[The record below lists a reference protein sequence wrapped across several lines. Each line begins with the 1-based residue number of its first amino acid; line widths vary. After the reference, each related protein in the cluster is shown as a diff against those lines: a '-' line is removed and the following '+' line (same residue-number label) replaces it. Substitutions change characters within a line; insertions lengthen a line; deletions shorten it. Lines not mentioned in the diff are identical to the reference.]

1 MWEPTAEIQAAAAA
15 PSRAIGCGGGR
26 RGKRSAALG
35 PEGTGRERQSRSGP
49 GAAAAAGGGGSVA
62 SELPGSGDT
71 EREEGAVAGSA
82 FIEQAGGAGPGQ
94 RHRSGGGTRRLP
106 PPRRPRRGEPGM

>member
-35 PEGTGRERQSRSGP
+35 PEGTGGERQSRSGP

-62 SELPGSGDT
+62 GGRAAR
-71 EREEGAVAGSA
+71 ERAE
-82 FIEQAGGAGPGQ
+82 
-94 RHRSGGGTRRLP
+94 T
-106 PPRRPRRGEPGM
+106 RGEEKGPSPAALL

>member
-35 PEGTGRERQSRSGP
+35 PESTGEERQSRSGP
-49 GAAAAAGGGGSVA
+49 GAAAAA
-62 SELPGSGDT
+62 SGD
-71 EREEGAVAGSA
+71 GSA
-82 FIEQAGGAGPGQ
+82 ADE
-94 RHRSGGGTRRLP
+94 RRA
-106 PPRRPRRGEPGM
+106 RERAETRGEKKGRSPAALL